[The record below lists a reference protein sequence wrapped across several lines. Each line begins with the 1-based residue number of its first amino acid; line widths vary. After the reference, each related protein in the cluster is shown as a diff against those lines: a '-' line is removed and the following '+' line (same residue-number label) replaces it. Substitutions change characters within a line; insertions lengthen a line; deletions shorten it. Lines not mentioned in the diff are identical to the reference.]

1 MVKLSQHKRDL
12 ESEASKKKLEVLQ
25 RSDKDDCVSVLVESF
40 MTPHDPIATW
50 ICESTGDLSE
60 QALEKRMRKTLKF
73 IMNCICGTCLKHG
86 VVLGSRNEEGKLVGV
101 ICCRVPGYPT
111 PTRKES
117 VVKLFKHGLPPPF
130 LHVFSWGFQSI
141 KRFQSLDTMKDT
153 SRDLNRKEEKQH
165 WYIEAFGILPEYR
178 GKGLCAKFLGSVS
191 KVADDHGH
199 SVFLETQSAH
209 NAGLYKR
216 FGFETVEKKNI
227 ASAACT
233 KEQNVWFM
241 RRE

>member
-1 MVKLSQHKRDL
+1 MMKLIQHKRDL

-50 ICESTGDLSE
+50 ICESTGNLSE
-60 QALEKRMRKTLKF
+60 QALEKRMRKTLKY
-73 IMNCICGTCLKHG
+73 IMNGICGTCLKHG
-86 VVLGSRNEEGKLVGV
+86 VVLGSRDEEGRLVGV
-101 ICCRVPGYPT
+101 ICCSVPGDPT
-111 PTRKES
+111 LTRKEAIR
-117 VVKLFKHGLPPPF
+117 KLLTHGLPPPF
-130 LHVFSWGFQSI
+130 PHVFSWGFQSI
-141 KRFQSLDTMKDT
+141 KRFQSLDTMKET
-153 SRDLNRKEEKQH
+153 SRNLNRKEEKQY

-178 GKGLCAKFLGSVS
+178 GKGLCATFLGCVS

-199 SVFLETQSAH
+199 SMFLETQSAS
-209 NAGLYKR
+209 NEGLYKR
-216 FGFETVEKKNI
+216 FGFETVERKNI

-233 KEQNVWFM
+233 REQHVWFM